1 MDIPLFKVY
10 MNPKVG
16 EEVNKVLYSGFI
28 GQGKKV
34 EEFEDQLRKWFNTD
48 RIVTLNSGTS
58 GLHLALHMF
67 KYGGYPPPMKVLTTS
82 LTCFAT
88 NVPILA
94 NGYDIEWVDVDPDT
108 LNMDL
113 DDLARK
119 ITHDTKVIILTHWG
133 GNPIELNK
141 VEEICDKTYNKFGFT
156 PKIIEDC
163 AHSFGS
169 TYMNKKLGNH
179 GNICVYS
186 LQAIKHVTA
195 IDGGI
200 MILPTIEQYKRA
212 KLLRWYGIDRE
223 TPRKDMRC
231 ELDVEGF
238 GYKFHMNDVNAV
250 VGMCNLIDA
259 NDIIKK
265 HRDNAIYYNK
275 ELRKIPGI
283 RLVQKSSLANPS
295 YWLYTILVEKR
306 GDFVKYMHSKGI
318 QVSRVHERNDIHSC
332 VIPYRRHLPNL
343 DRIMGKIICLPVGW
357 WVTEKNREYIVDCI
371 KKGW

>member
-10 MNPKVG
+10 MSPKAG

-28 GQGKKV
+28 GQGEKV
-34 EEFEDQLRKWFNTD
+34 EEFEDQLRKWFNAD
-48 RIVTLNSGTS
+48 LVVTLNSGTS
-58 GLHLALHMF
+58 GLHLALHLL
-67 KYGGYPPPMKVLTTS
+67 KYGGYPPPMKVLTTA

-88 NVPILA
+88 NTGILA
-94 NGYDIEWVDVDPDT
+94 NGYDIEWVDIDPNT

-119 ITHDTKVIILTHWG
+119 ITVDTKIIILTHWG

-141 VEEICDKTYNKFGFT
+141 VKDICNETYNKFGFT

-163 AHSFGS
+163 AHAFGS
-169 TYMNKKLGNH
+169 TYMDKKLGNH

-186 LQAIKHVTA
+186 LQAIKHVTS
-195 IDGGI
+195 IDGGV

-223 TPRKDMRC
+223 TDKKDMRC
-231 ELDVEGF
+231 GLDVEAW

-250 VGMCNLIDA
+250 VGMCNLLDA

-265 HRDNAIYYNK
+265 HRSNAAYYNK
-275 ELRKIPGI
+275 ELSKVLGV
-283 RLVQKSSLANPS
+283 RLIQKSELANPS

-306 GDFVKYMHSKGI
+306 NDFMKYMESKRIG
-318 QVSRVHERNDIHSC
+318 VSRVHERNDIHSC

-343 DRIMGKIICLPVGW
+343 DRVIDKIICLPVGY
-357 WVTEKNREYIVDCI
+357 WVTKESREYIVDCI